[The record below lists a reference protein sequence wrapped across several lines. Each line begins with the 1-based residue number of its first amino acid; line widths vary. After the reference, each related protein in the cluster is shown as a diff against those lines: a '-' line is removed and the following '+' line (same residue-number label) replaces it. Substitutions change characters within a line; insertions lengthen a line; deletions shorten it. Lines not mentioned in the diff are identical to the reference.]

1 MILKASQRSGGQNLG
16 RHLLNAEDNEQ
27 VEVHEVSGFLSE
39 SVLGAMKEAQAMAMG
54 TRCQQYLFSVS
65 LSPPETESVAVEVFE
80 GAIAKIEE
88 RLGLQG
94 QPRVVVFHEKEG
106 RRHAH
111 CVWSRIDAET
121 MTAKQMSHFKSKLME
136 VSKQLYLENGWK
148 MPKGFVSSQER
159 SPASFTLEEWQQAKR
174 SGLRPDDLKIIAQE
188 CWAVSDGR
196 DAFAKAMEERG
207 LYLAKGDRRG
217 HVAVTYEGE
226 VFAISRLVGKT
237 AKEVTAKLGKPDDL
251 RSVDETSKHIA
262 EEITPRL
269 GGYLQEAKR
278 LAHNAMKPLLEQKA
292 AMQKAHADER
302 KKLDAGQKQ
311 RWDAET
317 RERAGRLRHG
327 MMGLWDRLTG
337 DYQKTRSQNER
348 EAFFALQRD
357 RQQRQGLIAAQLAE
371 RQQLQSQIRDTRHS
385 HARQILELHRQAAH
399 YRLMSDRAQ
408 GSERGGERGSGRTQ
422 ERQRG
427 RLHEQFA
434 DAAQSRAQ
442 QRGERRQTRE
452 RTPERGRDLER

>member
-1 MILKASQRSGGQNLG
+1 
-16 RHLLNAEDNEQ
+16 
-27 VEVHEVSGFLSE
+27 
-39 SVLGAMKEAQAMAMG
+39 
-54 TRCQQYLFSVS
+54 
-65 LSPPETESVAVEVFE
+65 
-80 GAIAKIEE
+80 
-88 RLGLQG
+88 
-94 QPRVVVFHEKEG
+94 
-106 RRHAH
+106 
-111 CVWSRIDAET
+111 
-121 MTAKQMSHFKSKLME
+121 
-136 VSKQLYLENGWK
+136 
-148 MPKGFVSSQER
+148 
-159 SPASFTLEEWQQAKR
+159 
-174 SGLRPDDLKIIAQE
+174 
-188 CWAVSDGR
+188 
-196 DAFAKAMEERG
+196 
-207 LYLAKGDRRG
+207 
-217 HVAVTYEGE
+217 
-226 VFAISRLVGKT
+226 VFAISRLIGKT

-251 RSVDETSKHIA
+251 RSVDETCKRIA
-262 EEITPRL
+262 GEIAPRL

-292 AMQKAHADER
+292 AMQKAHAEER

-371 RQQLQSQIRDTRHS
+371 RQQLQQNIRDTRHS

-408 GSERGGERGSGRTQ
+408 TSERGGERGSSRAN

-427 RLHEQFA
+427 RLHDQFA